1 MAKQT
6 INIGASANDGT
17 GDPLRNA
24 FDKSNDN
31 FNELYLALG
40 SSTSA
45 TNLFDANGNFD
56 LTGKPHK
63 ISFYYDTLTSLQALN
78 PGTYHGAIGHAHDTG
93 SMYYAHGSW
102 RRLLA
107 DTSGGSIL
115 NYTDPLAPHVYANNV
130 TNSET
135 SDYVL
140 KTNADGTYT
149 WVEMTG
155 GGGGGSNSSYED
167 SDVDA
172 HLNVSGA
179 GSNEV
184 LQWDGSDYTWTAL
197 PSGGS
202 SANTFGSIA
211 VAGQT
216 SIAADGTTDTLT
228 LVAGSNV
235 TITTDANADSV
246 TINASGG
253 GGGGGTDLNSLTG
266 GTLDVASDS
275 IGFID
280 ADDSN
285 NSKKDTI
292 ADFVT
297 AIAGNNLTASN
308 GVLNASGGSS
318 VSNTD
323 IINAVTASDLDM
335 GGNKVLF
342 NNVYSTEGDLPNA
355 STYHGMFAH
364 VHGTGAAYFAHSGN
378 WVQLANN
385 SDLGGGGGGGA
396 SRVQEAETTASIS
409 DGASGSVE
417 YATLGLSF
425 ALQKVTVDKQCWVR
439 IYSDTASRT
448 ADAGRTQGT
457 DPSNG
462 SGVIAEFIATASGTT
477 EFKITPSIMGW
488 LDDSETEVPVAVQNN
503 SGSAGT
509 VTVTIDVL
517 KLES

>member
-17 GDPLRNA
+17 GDPLRNS
-24 FDKSNDN
+24 FDKANDN

-45 TNLFDANGNFD
+45 TNLFDSNGNLD

-63 ISFYYDTLTSLQALN
+63 ISFYYDTLVSLQALN

-93 SMYYAHGSW
+93 SLYYAHGSW

-107 DTSGGSIL
+107 DTSAGSIQ

-130 TNSET
+130 TNAET

-149 WVEMTG
+149 WVEMAG
-155 GGGGGSNSSYED
+155 GGGGGSYNNAA
-167 SDVDA
+167 VDT
-172 HLNVSGA
+172 HLNTSSA
-179 GSNEV
+179 GTNEV
-184 LQWDGSDYTWTAL
+184 LQWDGSDYTWAAL
-197 PSGGS
+197 SGGGGS
-202 SANTFGSIA
+202 SANTFGTIT
-211 VAGQT
+211 VAGQ
-216 SIAADGTTDTLT
+216 SNIVADSATDGLT
-228 LVAGSNV
+228 IVAGSNM
-235 TITTDANADSV
+235 TITTDASSD
-246 TINASGG
+246 TITFNASGG

-266 GTLDVASDS
+266 GTIDVAADS

-280 ADDSN
+280 AGDSN

-292 ADFVT
+292 VDFVT
-297 AIAGNNLTASN
+297 AIAGTNVTASN
-308 GVLNASGGSS
+308 GVLSVAAPGNTYTDSDVNTHLNTSSASSNQFLQWSGS
-318 VSNTD
+318 D
-323 IINAVTASDLDM
+323 FQWAAAS
-335 GGNKVLF
+335 
-342 NNVYSTEGDLPNA
+342 
-355 STYHGMFAH
+355 
-364 VHGTGAAYFAHSGN
+364 
-378 WVQLANN
+378 
-385 SDLGGGGGGGA
+385 GGGGGA
-396 SRVQEAETTASIS
+396 SRVQEAETTSSIAN
-409 DGASGSVE
+409 GASADVAYS
-417 YATLGLSF
+417 TLGKSF
-425 ALQKVTVDKQCWVR
+425 ALQKVTVNKQCWVR

-457 DPSNG
+457 DPSDG
-462 SGVIAEFIATASGTT
+462 SGVIAEFIATAGGNT

-488 LDDSETEVPVAVQNN
+488 LDDSETSVPVAVQNN

>member
-1 MAKQT
+1 
-6 INIGASANDGT
+6 
-17 GDPLRNA
+17 
-24 FDKSNDN
+24 
-31 FNELYLALG
+31 
-40 SSTSA
+40 
-45 TNLFDANGNFD
+45 
-56 LTGKPHK
+56 
-63 ISFYYDTLTSLQALN
+63 
-78 PGTYHGAIGHAHDTG
+78 
-93 SMYYAHGSW
+93 MYYAHGSW

-107 DTSGGSIL
+107 YTSGGSIL

-140 KTNADGTYT
+140 KTNANGTYT

-308 GVLNASGGSS
+308 
-318 VSNTD
+318 
-323 IINAVTASDLDM
+323 
-335 GGNKVLF
+335 
-342 NNVYSTEGDLPNA
+342 
-355 STYHGMFAH
+355 
-364 VHGTGAAYFAHSGN
+364 
-378 WVQLANN
+378 
-385 SDLGGGGGGGA
+385 
-396 SRVQEAETTASIS
+396 
-409 DGASGSVE
+409 
-417 YATLGLSF
+417 
-425 ALQKVTVDKQCWVR
+425 
-439 IYSDTASRT
+439 
-448 ADAGRTQGT
+448 
-457 DPSNG
+457 
-462 SGVIAEFIATASGTT
+462 
-477 EFKITPSIMGW
+477 
-488 LDDSETEVPVAVQNN
+488 
-503 SGSAGT
+503 
-509 VTVTIDVL
+509 
-517 KLES
+517 

>member
-1 MAKQT
+1 MAKQV
-6 INIGASANDGT
+6 INIGASANDGS

-24 FDKSNDN
+24 FDKVNDN
-31 FNELYLALG
+31 FNEIYFSYGNA
-40 SSTSA
+40 STL
-45 TNLFDANGNFD
+45 TNIFDSNGNLD
-56 LTGKPHK
+56 LYGKPHK
-63 ISFYYDTLTSLQALN
+63 VTFYYDTFANLTANS
-78 PGTYHGAIGHAHDTG
+78 PSTYHGAIGHAHDTG
-93 SMYYAHGSW
+93 ALYYAHGQW
-102 RRLLA
+102 RKLLA
-107 DTSGGSIL
+107 DTSGGTIS

-149 WVEMTG
+149 WVAQGG
-155 GGGGGSNSSYED
+155 GGGGGSYAD
-167 SDVDA
+167 TDVDA

-184 LQWDGSDYTWTAL
+184 LQWDGSDYTWAAF
-197 PSGGS
+197 PSVD
-202 SANTFGSIA
+202 SANTFGTIS
-211 VAGQT
+211 VAGQDDVV
-216 SIAADGTTDTLT
+216 ADSSTDGLT
-228 LVAGSNV
+228 IVAGSNV
-235 TITTDANADSV
+235 TITTDANADSI

-297 AIAGNNLTASN
+297 AIAGSNLTASN
-308 GVLNASGGSS
+308 GVLNASAGSS
-318 VSNTD
+318 YTD
-323 IINAVTASDLDM
+323 SDAIAAVTGADLDM
-335 GGNKVLF
+335 SGNKVLF
-342 NNVYSTEGDLPNA
+342 GNVYSTEGDLPNA

-364 VHGTGAAYFAHSGN
+364 VHGTGAAYFAHAGN

-385 SDLGGGGGGGA
+385 SDLGGGGGGA
-396 SRVQEAETTASIS
+396 SRVQEAETTASIA
-409 DGASGSVE
+409 DGASGNVE
-417 YATLGLSF
+417 YSTLGKSF
-425 ALQKVTVDKQCWVR
+425 ALQKVSVDKQCWVR
-439 IYSDTASRT
+439 IYSDTAART
-448 ADAGRTQGT
+448 ADSGRTQGT
-457 DPSNG
+457 DPSDG
-462 SGVIAEFIATASGTT
+462 SGVIAEFIATASGSTT
-477 EFKITPSIMGW
+477 FKITPSIMGW
-488 LDDSETEVPVAVQNN
+488 LDNSETEVPVAVQNN

>member
-17 GDPLRNA
+17 GDPLRNS
-24 FDKSNDN
+24 FDKTNDN

-40 SSTSA
+40 NSTTA
-45 TNLFDANGNFD
+45 TNLFDSNGNFD

-63 ISFYYDTLTSLQALN
+63 ISFYYDTLVSLQALN

-107 DTSGGSIL
+107 DTSGGAIG

-130 TNSET
+130 TNAET

-149 WVEMTG
+149 WVENAG
-155 GGGGGSNSSYED
+155 GGGGGSYDND
-167 SDVDA
+167 DVDT
-172 HLNVSGA
+172 HLNISSA
-179 GSNEV
+179 STNDV
-184 LQWDGSDYTWTAL
+184 LQWDGSDYTWASV
-197 PSGGS
+197 SGGGGAS
-202 SANTFGSIA
+202 EAFKTIS
-211 VAGQT
+211 VAGQ
-216 SIAADGTTDTLT
+216 SDIVADGATDGLT
-228 LVAGSNV
+228 IVAGSNM
-235 TITTDANADSV
+235 TITTDASSD
-246 TINASGG
+246 TITLNASGG

-266 GTLDVASDS
+266 GTLDVAADS

-280 ADDSN
+280 ANDSN

-292 ADFVT
+292 ADFVA
-297 AIAGNNLTASN
+297 AIAGNNLS
-308 GVLNASGGSS
+308 ASGGVLSAS
-318 VSNTD
+318 GGGSYTD
-323 IINAVTASDLDM
+323 SDAIAAVTGSDLDM

-355 STYHGMFAH
+355 STYHGMFVH
-364 VHGTGAAYFAHSGN
+364 VHATGAAYFAHSGQ

-396 SRVQEAETTASIS
+396 SRVQEVETTASIS
-409 DGASGSVE
+409 DGASADVS
-417 YATLGLSF
+417 YSTLGKSF
-425 ALQKVTVDKQCWVR
+425 GLQKVTVNKECWVR

-457 DPSNG
+457 DPSDG

>member
-17 GDPLRNA
+17 GDPLRNS
-24 FDKSNDN
+24 FDKANDN

-45 TNLFDANGNFD
+45 TNLFDSNGNLD

-63 ISFYYDTLTSLQALN
+63 ISFYYDTLVSLQALN

-93 SMYYAHGSW
+93 SLYYAHGSW

-107 DTSGGSIL
+107 DTSAGSIQ

-130 TNSET
+130 TNAET

-149 WVEMTG
+149 WVEMAG
-155 GGGGGSNSSYED
+155 GGGGGSYNNAA
-167 SDVDA
+167 VDT
-172 HLNVSGA
+172 HLNTSSA
-179 GSNEV
+179 GTNEV
-184 LQWDGSDYTWTAL
+184 LQWDGSDYTWAAL
-197 PSGGS
+197 SGGGS
-202 SANTFGSIA
+202 SANTFGTIT
-211 VAGQT
+211 VAGQ
-216 SIAADGTTDTLT
+216 SNIVADSATDGLT
-228 LVAGSNV
+228 IVAGSNM
-235 TITTDANADSV
+235 TITTDASSD
-246 TINASGG
+246 TITFNASGG

-266 GTLDVASDS
+266 GTIDVAADS

-280 ADDSN
+280 AGDSN

-292 ADFVT
+292 VDFVT
-297 AIAGNNLTASN
+297 AIAGTNVTASN
-308 GVLNASGGSS
+308 GVLSVAAPGNTYTDSDVNTHLNTSSASSNQFLQWSGS
-318 VSNTD
+318 D
-323 IINAVTASDLDM
+323 FQWAAAS
-335 GGNKVLF
+335 
-342 NNVYSTEGDLPNA
+342 
-355 STYHGMFAH
+355 
-364 VHGTGAAYFAHSGN
+364 
-378 WVQLANN
+378 
-385 SDLGGGGGGGA
+385 GGGGA
-396 SRVQEAETTASIS
+396 SRVQEAETTSSIAN
-409 DGASGSVE
+409 GASADVAYS
-417 YATLGLSF
+417 TLGKSF
-425 ALQKVTVDKQCWVR
+425 ALQKVTVNKQCWVR

-457 DPSNG
+457 DPSDG
-462 SGVIAEFIATASGTT
+462 SGVIAEFIATAGGNT

-488 LDDSETEVPVAVQNN
+488 LDDSETSVPVAVQNN